1 MQDAEMDRL
10 NKTTERLDILERLSR
25 KKKIPPLQES
35 DMMEMFEKLSMQKM
49 SEVMSKQIE
58 QFINEIRKSSHHL
71 QHKNIK
77 YDYHIDLTYAN
88 YSTSQD

>member
-58 QFINEIRKSSHHL
+58 QFINENKEKLLTIY
-71 QHKNIK
+71 NIK
-77 YDYHIDLTYAN
+77 T
-88 YSTSQD
+88 

>member
-58 QFINEIRKSSHHL
+58 QFINENKEKLSPF
-71 QHKNIK
+71 
-77 YDYHIDLTYAN
+77 T
-88 YSTSQD
+88 T